1 MPIGKD
7 SIRKRVIGAECAE
20 CGACDEKP
28 AQPVAE
34 EKPAK
39 APTKRTSTKKTP
51 AKKKTTVA
59 EEPASTVLTNVSP
72 EVVEA
77 VVGHKEGEQ
86 VEHVQILDDMP
97 SYLL

>member
-7 SIRKRVIGAECAE
+7 SIRKRVIGTECAE

-28 AQPVAE
+28 VQPVAE

-39 APTKRTSTKKTP
+39 APAKGTSTRKAP
-51 AKKKTTVA
+51 AKKKPTAT
-59 EEPASTVLTNVSP
+59 EEPATTVLTNVSP

-77 VVGHKEGEQ
+77 VVGHREGEQ